1 MCLIYQNKS
10 NPHILAFS
18 HTLKVGHIDCIKDTR
33 IVLEKTIGEKINDG
47 CKALFGKYIVIN
59 KAQGSA
65 SIHEEPPFINQV
77 YDRNF
82 ISLQVDFFIT
92 GDLAFY
98 VTIPGKENMGGIGA
112 LGVCYQNSNGH
123 WTQMAVERNGLLKN
137 YVTFEKELKTIHFYQ
152 LWLT

>member
-1 MCLIYQNKS
+1 MVMCLIYQNKS

-98 VTIPGKENMGGIGA
+98 VTIPGKENMGGIWCPWCMLSKQQWSLDPNGSGEEWTIEK
-112 LGVCYQNSNGH
+112 LCY
-123 WTQMAVERNGLLKN
+123 
-137 YVTFEKELKTIHFYQ
+137 I
-152 LWLT
+152 